1 MLFFPVALHSQTTTM
16 DTDSDINC
24 FSPIE
29 SELRF
34 TIYNTSPP
42 LA

>member
-1 MLFFPVALHSQTTTM
+1 MLFFHVVLHHQTTTM
-16 DTDSDINC
+16 EEASDINC
-24 FSPIE
+24 FNPIE

>member
-1 MLFFPVALHSQTTTM
+1 ME
-16 DTDSDINC
+16 TDSDING
-24 FSPIE
+24 FNPIE

-42 LA
+42 RV

>member
-1 MLFFPVALHSQTTTM
+1 MLFFNVILCQQTTTM
-16 DTDSDINC
+16 ETDSDINC
-24 FSPIE
+24 FNPIE